1 MKRKIY
7 LSNILRQW
15 TLDAQRKALAGVPP
29 PVERYEDVLKPRA
42 LKAHSPADLTERAEL
57 LRRTSRRR
65 GAETIYVASLGVLA
79 WQAED
84 FMACMG
90 AAAARHATVEALDT
104 GRSIPPTATAKELA
118 EALSEFLASRR
129 RHQTTGGR
137 LAGVQASRA
146 LRMEDAQK
154 RKALIEADWHG
165 TEVPTSVLLD
175 RAGKERRGCWVPMA
189 WATAVRLM
197 GRRPTTEQFRK
208 AEAKRKA
215 KT

>member
-84 FMACMG
+84 FMACLG
-90 AAAARHATVEALDT
+90 GAAARHATIEALDT
-104 GRSIPPTATAKELA
+104 GRKIPPTATAKELA

-154 RKALIEADWHG
+154 RKALIE
-165 TEVPTSVLLD
+165 
-175 RAGKERRGCWVPMA
+175 
-189 WATAVRLM
+189 
-197 GRRPTTEQFRK
+197 
-208 AEAKRKA
+208 
-215 KT
+215 

>member
-1 MKRKIY
+1 MKRKTY
-7 LSNILRQW
+7 ASNILRQW
-15 TLDAQRKALAGVPP
+15 LMRDQLLALAKVSHAEHYQDDLRPA
-29 PVERYEDVLKPRA
+29 A
-42 LKAHSPADLTERAEL
+42 LKAHSPADLKERGEL
-57 LRRTSRRR
+57 LRKTSRKR
-65 GAETIYVASLGVLA
+65 GDETIYVASLGVLA
-79 WQAED
+79 WVGGD
-84 FMACMG
+84 FLDCL
-90 AAAARHATVEALDT
+90 AAASARNATVVALDT
-104 GRSIPPTATAKELA
+104 GRSIPPTARAPELA
-118 EALSEFLASRR
+118 EALGEFLASRR

-165 TEVPTSVLLD
+165 TELPTSVLLD
-175 RAGKERRGCWVPMA
+175 RAGKERRGRWVPMA

-208 AEAKRKA
+208 TAARKT

>member
-7 LSNILRQW
+7 LSNILRHW
-15 TLDAQRKALAGVPP
+15 PIEAQRKALAHIPK
-29 PVERYEDVLKPRA
+29 PVEIYEDVLKPRA
-42 LKAHSPADLTERAEL
+42 LKAHSPADLTGRAEL
-57 LRRTSRRR
+57 LRPTARRNA
-65 GAETIYVASLGVLA
+65 AEVICVASLGVLA
-79 WQAED
+79 WVAED
-84 FMACMG
+84 FMMAM
-90 AAAARHATVEALDT
+90 AAAAKRNAVVSVQET
-104 GRSIPPTATAKELA
+104 GREIPPTATAKELA

-175 RAGKERRGCWVPMA
+175 RAGKERRGRWVPMA

>member
-1 MKRKIY
+1 MKRKKY
-7 LSNILRQW
+7 VSNILRQW
-15 TLDAQRKALAGVPP
+15 TVEAQREALADVPG
-29 PVERYEDVLKPRA
+29 PVEGYEDVLAPRT
-42 LKAHSPADLTERAEL
+42 LKAHSPADLKERAEL
-57 LRRTSRRR
+57 LRKTGRRR
-65 GAETIYVASLGVLA
+65 GDETIYVASLGVLA
-79 WQAED
+79 WVAED
-84 FMACMG
+84 FMACMA
-90 AAAARHATVEALDT
+90 AAAARNATIYALDT

-137 LAGVQASRA
+137 LAGVNASRA

-175 RAGKERRGCWVPMA
+175 RAGKERRGRWVPMA